1 MEQNPVHV
9 CDHALT
15 QVFSLLGKR
24 WTGMIIGVLLEG
36 PRRFAEI
43 ARSVPSIT
51 DGMLSSRLAE
61 LREAGLVE
69 RSILEGPPVAT
80 LYQLTPSGQALRPAL
95 ESLMEWARV
104 HLAEDT
110 QERAAAG

>member
-1 MEQNPVHV
+1 MGTDPVHV
-9 CDHALT
+9 CDKALT

-43 ARSVPSIT
+43 ARSIPFIT

-69 RSILEGPPVAT
+69 RHIIEGPPVAT
-80 LYQLTPSGQALRPAL
+80 LYQLTPRGQALQPAL
-95 ESLMEWARV
+95 QALMEWARV
-104 HLAEDT
+104 HLDDT
-110 QERAAAG
+110 QPQTAAG

>member
-1 MEQNPVHV
+1 MDAERTHV
-9 CDHALT
+9 CDYALT

-36 PRRFAEI
+36 PRRFAEL
-43 ARSVPSIT
+43 ARSMPSIT

-69 RSILEGPPVAT
+69 RQIIEGPPVAT
-80 LYQLTPSGQALRPAL
+80 IYQLTPRGLALRPAL
-95 ESLMEWARV
+95 TELAGWARQ
-104 HLAEDT
+104 HMDSSAGT
-110 QERAAAG
+110 AAAQG